1 MFSGSH
7 LVIFSTDPEA
17 DRALMA
23 KLTTGKRVDAGE
35 GWMIYELP
43 PAEIAIHPSGGST
56 HHELHF
62 MCEDIKATR
71 QQLADMGID
80 SAEPKDMGYGIVSEF
95 TMPGGSV
102 TGFYQPRHASAI

>member
-7 LVIFSTDPEA
+7 LVIFSTEPEA

-23 KLTTGKRVDAGE
+23 KLTGGKHVDAGD

-43 PAEIAIHPSGGST
+43 PAEVAIHPSSRST
-56 HHELHF
+56 HHELHL
-62 MCEDIKATR
+62 MCQDIESTR
-71 QQLADMGID
+71 QQLGKLGID
-80 SAEPKDMGYGIVSEF
+80 SAEPQDMGYGIVSEF

-102 TGFYQPRHASAI
+102 IGFYQPRHASAV